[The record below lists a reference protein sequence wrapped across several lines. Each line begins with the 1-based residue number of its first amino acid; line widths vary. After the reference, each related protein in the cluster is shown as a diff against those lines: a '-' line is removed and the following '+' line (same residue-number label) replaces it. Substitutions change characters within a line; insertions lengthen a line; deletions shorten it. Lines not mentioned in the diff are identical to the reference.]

1 MAYRVDLTKT
11 PKQILVDRINYVFG
25 VSYTTDN
32 IDFNDKGVQ
41 PLTKD
46 EARRY
51 GLESKVAADFKNG
64 VAGNQ
69 EFILTRVDLATF
81 LADEPVTV
89 PKGEV
94 TSSQELADYIVAQT
108 GIDLTQDDIMIEPI
122 SEELDSYDDRLVP
135 NHLSFKGTIPV
146 VFTDPTPRTLASLVT
161 KLALDGFRP
170 GELINV

>member
-46 EARRY
+46 
-51 GLESKVAADFKNG
+51 
-64 VAGNQ
+64 
-69 EFILTRVDLATF
+69 
-81 LADEPVTV
+81 
-89 PKGEV
+89 
-94 TSSQELADYIVAQT
+94 
-108 GIDLTQDDIMIEPI
+108 DIMIEPI
-122 SEELDSYDDRLVP
+122 SEELDSYDVRLVP